1 MSFSIVLL
9 MKNKDYDQM
18 NLEKQIKSYEDCI
31 SRLEE
36 CKRTG
41 SGDTSTLPE
50 DLEKAYQQVALLK
63 IRKMMMNV

>member
-1 MSFSIVLL
+1 

-18 NLEKQIKSYEDCI
+18 KMEKQIKTYEDCI

-41 SGDTSTLPE
+41 SGDPSTISK
-50 DLEKAYQQVALLK
+50 DLETAYQQITLLK
-63 IRKMMMNV
+63 IRQMMLNA